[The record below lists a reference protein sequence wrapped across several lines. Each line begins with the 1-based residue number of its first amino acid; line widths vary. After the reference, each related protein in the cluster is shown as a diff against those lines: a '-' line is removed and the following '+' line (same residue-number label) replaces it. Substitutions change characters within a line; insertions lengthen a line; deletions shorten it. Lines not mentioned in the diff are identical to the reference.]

1 MKKQLLALSLFT
13 LITGAAMGQVVLIYE
28 DFDSYNDGDLL
39 AQTAGAP
46 WSTWSVSPGSTED
59 TPISNEQAS
68 SGALS
73 AKVTGAPAGGPTD
86 LMLQLGNRTT
96 GSYALSWQ
104 MFVPSGNGGYFNIQR
119 NEVPGAGSFMLEVT
133 FNDDGT
139 IDFVNDAVTT
149 TGTYTQDQW
158 FNVLM
163 LIDLGAMTGTLLV
176 DGTPQYSWQTNVPG
190 PNQLGGIDF
199 FAFAGGAPS
208 TPLYYFDDVT
218 FIDLLATNVPD
229 VAAAEVKLYPNPTI
243 GALTIERGDM
253 SKATSVS
260 ILDATGRVVMPNRAI
275 PGFRTTLD
283 LGHLPDGL
291 YFVRMLDGDREVVR
305 RITKQ

>member
-13 LITGAAMGQVVLIYE
+13 MIAGTAMGQVVLIDE
-28 DFDSYNDGDLL
+28 DFESYNDGDLL

-46 WSTWSVSPGSTED
+46 WSTWSIAPGGTED

-73 AKVTGAPAGGPTD
+73 AKVTGVAAGGPTD
-86 LMLQLGNRTT
+86 LILQLGNRTT
-96 GSYALSWQ
+96 GSYALSWD
-104 MFVPSGNGGYFNIQR
+104 MYVPVGNGGYFNIQR
-119 NEVPGAGSFMLEVT
+119 NEVPGTGSFMLEVT
-133 FNDDGT
+133 FKVDGT
-139 IDFVNDAVTT
+139 IDFVNDQVTT
-149 TGTYTQDQW
+149 TGSYTQDEW

-163 LIDLGAMTGTLLV
+163 LIDLGAMTGTLLI
-176 DGTPQYSWQTNVPG
+176 DGAPQYYWQTNVPG
-190 PNQLGGIDF
+190 PNQLGAIDF
-199 FAFAGGAPS
+199 FAYAGGAPAV
-208 TPLYYFDDVT
+208 PLYYFDDVV

-229 VAAAEVKLYPNPTI
+229 VATAEVKLYPNPTA
-243 GALTIERGDM
+243 GTLTIERGDM

-275 PGFRTTLD
+275 PAFRNTLD